1 MRNSI
6 NTPGD
11 PPQRTL
17 LETELQIQEAPKMLL
32 HRWSIACVVSMI
44 GACGG
49 LGPTDTIRDAGKYV
63 SNLFLAFADIGYP
76 QTIGRAAISQGTIF
90 TRIM

>member
-1 MRNSI
+1 M
-6 NTPGD
+6 
-11 PPQRTL
+11 
-17 LETELQIQEAPKMLL
+17 
-32 HRWSIACVVSMI
+32 VSMI

-76 QTIGRAAISQGTIF
+76 QTIGRAAISQDTIF